1 MQGDE
6 EQKIAIQIE
15 KEMEN
20 DRLVV
25 ILTAEEAMVVR
36 KVMQCANQLFTVM
49 ENIDGRENKVDGI
62 VRKLRRLEQ

>member
-6 EQKIAIQIE
+6 EQRIAIQIE
-15 KEMEN
+15 KETEN